1 MNNLSTAIRTA
12 LALIAGNDSDLRS
25 IVILSLQ
32 VSLTA
37 SLCAVVIAEPLGTA
51 LAVAVAVFAS
61 GLIGVVLQRLLHE
74 SSTTGGARDMI
85 GANRHR
91 SARTSTW
98 GPRDRVR
105 LRRRRGLQT
114 VSAPIFG

>member
-37 SLCAVVIAEPLGTA
+37 SLCAVVIHGPLGT
-51 LAVAVAVFAS
+51 AVAVAVFAS

-74 SSTTGGARDMI
+74 SSTTGGPRDMI